1 MTCCLR
7 RAGWIKRRD
16 AFHDRLSHGPESQVI
31 IALLSDLHANL
42 EALHACLRHA
52 TERGAERFA
61 FLGDLVGYGADP
73 AAVIDIVADHAARG
87 AVVVQ
92 GNHDA
97 AVANGGAGGLNDAA
111 AESLEW
117 TRNALSPSRRAFLA
131 SLPLIVREND
141 LCFVHSTADAPE
153 RWAYME
159 TNGAARQS
167 IEAAGT
173 IYTFGGHVHQQ
184 VLYFHTRTGKV
195 APFLPTAASPIP
207 VPSHRRWH
215 AIVGS
220 VGQPRDGNPA
230 AAYAIFD
237 SEAEQMTFFRVAY
250 DHVAAAGKIRRAGLP
265 EHLAMRIE
273 DGV

>member
-1 MTCCLR
+1 MIL
-7 RAGWIKRRD
+7 
-16 AFHDRLSHGPESQVI
+16 
-31 IALLSDLHANL
+31 ALLSDLHANL

-52 TERGAERFA
+52 TERRAERFA

-73 AAVIDIVADHAARG
+73 AAVIDLVAEHAARG

-97 AVANGGAGGLNDAA
+97 AVANGMGGLNDAA

-117 TRNALSPSRRAFLA
+117 TRKVLSPAHRAFLA
-131 SLPLIVREND
+131 SLPLIVRHD
-141 LCFVHSTADAPE
+141 DICFVHATADAPE

-167 IEAAGT
+167 IEAAAT
-173 IYTFGGHVHQQ
+173 TYTFGGHVHQQ
-184 VLYFHTRTGKV
+184 VLYFHTLTGKV
-195 APFLPTAASPIP
+195 APFHPVAASPVP
-207 VPSHRRWH
+207 MPSHRRWH

-230 AAYAIFD
+230 AAYALFNPA
-237 SEAEQMTFFRVAY
+237 AEEMTFFRVAY
-250 DHVAAAGKIRRAGLP
+250 DHIATAAKIRRAGLP
-265 EHLAMRIE
+265 ELLARRIE